1 MAYKSVK
8 FLAQEWREHEDPAT
22 GELIIE
28 ASFPSARKRCLVLA
42 EPVPGSEPI
51 QIRYSCLP
59 VSCVGENH
67 CELKKREEP
76 DGTVVYYCDC
86 VPNGDAALAVGS
98 AKKSRKKA
106 N

>member
-22 GELIIE
+22 EELIIE
-28 ASFPSARKRCLVLA
+28 ASFPAATNECLAQA
-42 EPVPGSEPI
+42 EPIPGADPI
-51 QIRYSCLP
+51 KMESSCRP
-59 VSCVGENH
+59 VTCRGDNQ
-67 CELKKREEP
+67 CELMTRTEP
-76 DGTVVYYCDC
+76 DGTIVFYCEC
-86 VPNGDAALAVGS
+86 VPNNGLAATTKS